1 MRDPC
6 PTLLDRADPAAIRT
20 RPFPHLVIEDAL
32 PADLY
37 RALAS
42 TRLDCTRIIGPP
54 PHASNRR
61 FAWSTRMM
69 LWDER
74 ATALWKRFVAVHT
87 GADFVFRVLSL
98 FADHLPDGF
107 PRLSADTPV
116 GVLERDGHDAFPILA
131 DARLELNT
139 PVTGPASSVRGAHVD
154 TPNRLYS
161 CLFYMR
167 ADGDDS
173 VGGDLELYRYTGPV
187 PDPVDAFQFRPDQV
201 EAVTT
206 VPYRANTL
214 VIYPNHR
221 FAIHGVTPRQPTE
234 HERAYVFVTAEREQD
249 WFTARG
255 PIDAAARV
263 TACA

>member
-1 MRDPC
+1 MRDPF
-6 PTLLDRADPAAIRT
+6 PTLLDRADPRAIRT
-20 RPFPHLVIEDAL
+20 EPFPHLVIEDAL

-37 RALAS
+37 HTLAS
-42 TRLDCTRIIGPP
+42 SRLDCAQIIGPP

-74 ATALWKRFVAVHT
+74 ATAVWKRFVTVHT
-87 GADFVFRVLSL
+87 NAAFVFRVLTL
-98 FADHLPDGF
+98 FEEHLPQGF
-107 PRLSADTPV
+107 PHLAQGTPV
-116 GVLERDGHDAFPILA
+116 GVFERDDHAAFPILA

-161 CLFYMR
+161 CLFYLR
-167 ADGDDS
+167 GEEDDS
-173 VGGDLELYRYTGPV
+173 IGGDLALYRYTGAV

-201 EAVTT
+201 EAVAT

-214 VIYPNHR
+214 VIYPNSR
-221 FAIHGVTPRQPTE
+221 SAIHGVTPRHPTA
-234 HERAYVFVTAEREQD
+234 HERAYVFVTAEQEQD
-249 WFTARG
+249 WFDARG
-255 PIDAAARV
+255 PIDAAAPA
-263 TACA
+263 TAGA